1 MKILWNEATTGPTDF
16 DPLWQLL
23 NDYFPK
29 VARADTIIDVR
40 HQAQSGNF
48 IRSQYTE
55 LINNRN
61 VVENAID
68 AQAEGYDAVV
78 LGCWADPLWE
88 LRSELDIPVHSI
100 GEASFLMAMTLGLRF
115 AVVTVAPGVVPLIEK
130 DLWVYGLEKR
140 AIHRPVRSLEPA
152 SDADLLL
159 ESIKDPEARFLPNF
173 ERVAQD
179 CIAAGAEVIIVGCGY
194 YGPILSVHGYNE
206 IPGTGVPV
214 LDCSAAG
221 LKLAEAQVDLQKS
234 LNLRKSTALY
244 FQPTPAALLHSVRR
258 ANHML

>member
-1 MKILWNEATTGPTDF
+1 MKILWNEATTGPSSL

-23 NDYFPK
+23 KDYFLK
-29 VARADTIIDVR
+29 LARPDTTVDVR
-40 HQAQSGNF
+40 HQARSGNF

-61 VVENAID
+61 VVENALN
-68 AQAEGYDAVV
+68 AKEEGYDAVV

-100 GEASFLMAMTLGLRF
+100 SEASFLMAMTLGLRF
-115 AVVTVAPGVVPLIEK
+115 AVITVAPGVVPLIEK

-140 AIHRPVRSLEPA
+140 AIHRPIRSLAPA
-152 SDADLLL
+152 SDAELLL
-159 ESIKDPEARFLPNF
+159 ESIHAPETRLIPNF
-173 ERVAQD
+173 EKVARE
-179 CIAAGAEVIIVGCGY
+179 CIADGAEVIIVGCGY

-234 LNLRKSTALY
+234 LGLRKSTALY
-244 FQPTPAALLHSVRR
+244 FQPTPMELLNNVRQ
-258 ANHML
+258 ANNMV

>member
-1 MKILWNEATTGPTDF
+1 MKIFWNEATSGPSDF
-16 DPLWQLL
+16 EPLWQLL

-29 VARADTIIDVR
+29 VARPDTIVEVR

-61 VVENAID
+61 VVENALN
-68 AQAEGYDAVV
+68 AQVEGYDAVV

-88 LRSELDIPVHSI
+88 LRSEMDIPVHSI

-115 AVVTVAPGVVPLIEK
+115 AVITVAPGVVPLIEK
-130 DLWVYGLEKR
+130 DLWIYGLEKR
-140 AIHRPVRSLEPA
+140 AIYRPVRSLEPA
-152 SDADLLL
+152 SDAELLL
-159 ESIKDPEARFLPNF
+159 ESIKDPETRFLPNF
-173 ERVAQD
+173 ERVALQ
-179 CIAAGAEVIIVGCGY
+179 CIADGAEVIIVGCGY
-194 YGPILSVHGYNE
+194 YGPILSVHGYNQ

-214 LDCSAAG
+214 LDCSVAG

-234 LNLRKSTALY
+234 IGLSKSTALY
-244 FQPTPAALLHSVRR
+244 FKPTPADLLKRVRQ
-258 ANHML
+258 ANAMI